1 MVKAEVMAASLLV
14 VAKPLVAVLAVTLV
28 MVETL
33 SQGQLKTVVQ
43 GLVALAV
50 LAL

>member
-1 MVKAEVMAASLLV
+1 MAENLLV
-14 VAKPLVAVLAVTLV
+14 VAKPLVVVLVVTLV
-28 MVETL
+28 MAETM